1 MDRLTAFELFDLT
14 GQRALVT
21 GSSQGIGFALA
32 KARPNTARQRVN
44 PRGDG
49 RAGDRRGEA
58 VTYDKLQ
65 ADLIEGLV
73 RDLVERLLSRCDCAC
88 RETGGNLARLRW
100 I

>member
-49 RAGDRRGEA
+49 RAGGA
-58 VTYDKLQ
+58 QLQ
-65 ADLIEGLV
+65 SRQE
-73 RDLVERLLSRCDCAC
+73 RDVQY
-88 RETGGNLARLRW
+88 
-100 I
+100 